1 MYPQMTHKEVGGEGR
16 VFGLLVTDGE
26 GIVVAKEEEQQQ
38 QQQVIICVV
47 ANKICQK
54 SKWAEPSAAR
64 RRCRPKV
71 YKSHSI
77 TCM

>member
-16 VFGLLVTDGE
+16 VFGLLVTDGV
-26 GIVVAKEEEQQQ
+26 GIVVAKEEEEQQQ
-38 QQQVIICVV
+38 QAIICVV

-54 SKWAEPSAAR
+54 SKWAAPSAAR
-64 RRCRPKV
+64 RRRRPKV

-77 TCM
+77 TSM